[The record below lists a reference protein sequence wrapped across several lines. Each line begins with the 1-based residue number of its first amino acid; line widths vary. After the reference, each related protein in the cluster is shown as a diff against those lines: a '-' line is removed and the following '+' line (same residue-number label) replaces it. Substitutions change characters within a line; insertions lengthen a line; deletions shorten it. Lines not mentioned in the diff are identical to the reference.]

1 MVFPFQL
8 ERLVSGEIRR
18 LDQDAK
24 IQKALVQA
32 FCYILGIAAVEVEMD
47 GRERCL
53 DIPDHSGDL
62 FHHPGLS
69 AADVD
74 IAADGITQGDKFGLG
89 LVHHGDDLLCTFSQ
103 QHALRRKS
111 HPVTLAD
118 QERLPQLFFQIFEL
132 AGEGGLGEMQIVCG
146 GSDATFSCYG
156 KKVAKYADFH
166 SVPPSGRM

>member
-8 ERLVSGEIRR
+8 EGLISGKICR
-18 LDQDAK
+18 LDQDTK
-24 IQKALVQA
+24 VQKPLVQA
-32 FCYILGIAAVEVEMD
+32 FCYILGIAAMKVEMNS
-47 GRERCL
+47 RERCL

-103 QHALRRKS
+103 QHTLRRKS
-111 HPVTLAD
+111 HSVTLAD
-118 QERLPQLFFQIFEL
+118 QKRLSQFFLQIFEL

-146 GSDATFSCYG
+146 GGDAAFSCYG
-156 KKVAKYADFH
+156 KEVAKYADFH